1 MYIYIRT
8 DAGSNPMVIPFFP
21 AELHPSAESVF
32 DSPEIIQDHPVVPTT
47 GLFQFTQT
55 FPYVA

>member
-1 MYIYIRT
+1 
-8 DAGSNPMVIPFFP
+8 MVIPIFP